1 MSELK
6 DIFGKRKHP
15 NIYSDEI
22 IPTESE
28 IRDIVTQAYPLVT
41 SFRKAFA
48 YEIHVL
54 GPNKERSNELWKIC
68 EGHKQKIDEVD
79 VVITEVGGT
88 VGDIEIGRAHV

>member
-48 YEIHVL
+48 YEIHV
-54 GPNKERSNELWKIC
+54 
-68 EGHKQKIDEVD
+68 
-79 VVITEVGGT
+79 
-88 VGDIEIGRAHV
+88 

>member
-1 MSELK
+1 MYYILNELK

-22 IPTESE
+22 VPTESE

-54 GPNKERSNELWKIC
+54 GPNKERSNELWLSLI
-68 EGHKQKIDEVD
+68 HI
-79 VVITEVGGT
+79 
-88 VGDIEIGRAHV
+88 

>member
-15 NIYSDEI
+15 NIYSDKI
-22 IPTESE
+22 IPTEND

-54 GPNKERSNELWKIC
+54 GPDKKRSNESRNYGRYVKDINKKLMMI
-68 EGHKQKIDEVD
+68 IM
-79 VVITEVGGT
+79 VIMPYK
-88 VGDIEIGRAHV
+88 